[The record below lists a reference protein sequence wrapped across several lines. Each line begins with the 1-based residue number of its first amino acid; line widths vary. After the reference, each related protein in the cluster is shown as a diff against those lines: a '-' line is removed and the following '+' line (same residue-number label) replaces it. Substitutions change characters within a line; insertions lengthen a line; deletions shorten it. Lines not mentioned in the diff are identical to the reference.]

1 MINEAIGFK
10 EWLRL
15 NEAGDPAIEVY
26 TEFSKVQ
33 SSSSDLLVALN
44 AQSPAVTKIMEKITD
59 GLLER
64 EFKKHFAGI
73 DFQANGRMYTI
84 VNSQFEK
91 EGEGGLV
98 LNFNDNTIVSQLT
111 RMNVR
116 KMSLIQLLDK
126 NSKKNVI
133 SSSERLEFILN
144 DELNTV
150 PEKDI
155 LSSVLELAKN
165 EWLSDIDLSSFR
177 SDLESILISYSLGDS
192 FFDPNELTNLLSSFL
207 TVVAFEI
214 YSNALAESIEAK
226 RIVVNL
232 ANLESELVDTLAS
245 IKSVIR
251 TGANSREEAKQILDF
266 IRYLTFKLR
275 PKQGR
280 VKERADSVLA
290 ETLTEIE
297 KAGITKKIMD
307 VL

>member
-1 MINEAIGFK
+1 MINEAVGFK

-33 SSSSDLLVALN
+33 SRSSDLLVALD
-44 AQSPAVTKIMEKITD
+44 AKSPSVNKIIEKITD
-59 GLLER
+59 SLLER

-91 EGEGGLV
+91 EEEGGLV
-98 LNFNDNTIVSQLT
+98 LNFNDSAIVSQLT
-111 RMNVR
+111 RNVR

-126 NSKKNVI
+126 NSKKTVA

-155 LSSVLELAKN
+155 LPSVLELAKT
-165 EWLSDIDLSSFR
+165 EWLSDIDPSSFR

-192 FFDPNELTNLLSSFL
+192 FFDPNELTNLISNFL

-214 YSNALAESIEAK
+214 YANALAESIEAK

-232 ANLESELVDTLAS
+232 TNLESELGDTLAS

-251 TGANSREEAKQILDF
+251 AGANSQEEAKQILDF

-275 PKQGR
+275 PKGGR

>member
-26 TEFSKVQ
+26 TEFLKVQ
-33 SSSSDLLVALN
+33 SRSSDLLVALD
-44 AQSPAVTKIMEKITD
+44 ARSPAVTKIIEKITD

-91 EGEGGLV
+91 EEEGGLV

-111 RMNVR
+111 RNVR

-126 NSKKNVI
+126 NSKKNVV

-144 DELNTV
+144 DELNSV

-165 EWLSDIDLSSFR
+165 EWLSDIDSSSFR

-192 FFDPNELTNLLSSFL
+192 FFDPNELTNLISSFL

-226 RIVVNL
+226 RVVVNL
-232 ANLESELVDTLAS
+232 ANLESELGDTLAS

-275 PKQGR
+275 PKGGR

>member
-33 SSSSDLLVALN
+33 SRSSDLLVALN
-44 AQSPAVTKIMEKITD
+44 AQWPAVTKIIEKITD
-59 GLLER
+59 SLLER

-91 EGEGGLV
+91 EEEGGLV

-111 RMNVR
+111 RNVR

-126 NSKKNVI
+126 NSKKNVV

-165 EWLSDIDLSSFR
+165 EWLSDIDPSSFR

-192 FFDPNELTNLLSSFL
+192 FFDPNELTNLISSFL

-214 YSNALAESIEAK
+214 YSNALSESIEAK

-232 ANLESELVDTLAS
+232 ANLESELGDTLAS

-275 PKQGR
+275 PKEGR

>member
-33 SSSSDLLVALN
+33 SRSSDLLVALN
-44 AQSPAVTKIMEKITD
+44 SQSPAVTKIIEKITD

-73 DFQANGRMYTI
+73 DFQANSRMYTI
-84 VNSQFEK
+84 ANSQFEK
-91 EGEGGLV
+91 EEEGGLV

-111 RMNVR
+111 RNVR

-126 NSKKNVI
+126 NSKKNVV

-165 EWLSDIDLSSFR
+165 EWLSDIDSSSFR

-232 ANLESELVDTLAS
+232 ANLESELGDTLAS

-275 PKQGR
+275 PKGGR

>member
-33 SSSSDLLVALN
+33 SRSSDLLVALD
-44 AQSPAVTKIMEKITD
+44 AKSPAVTKIIEKITD

-91 EGEGGLV
+91 EEEGGLV

-111 RMNVR
+111 RNVR

-126 NSKKNVI
+126 NSKKNVV

-165 EWLSDIDLSSFR
+165 EWLSDIDSSSFR

-192 FFDPNELTNLLSSFL
+192 FFDPNELTNLISSFL

-232 ANLESELVDTLAS
+232 ANLESELSDTLAS

-275 PKQGR
+275 PKEGR

>member
-33 SSSSDLLVALN
+33 SRSSDLLVALD
-44 AQSPAVTKIMEKITD
+44 AKSPAVTKIIEKITD

-91 EGEGGLV
+91 EEEGGLV

-111 RMNVR
+111 RNVR

-126 NSKKNVI
+126 NSKKNVV

-165 EWLSDIDLSSFR
+165 EWLSDIDSSSFR

-192 FFDPNELTNLLSSFL
+192 FFDPNELTNLISSFL

-232 ANLESELVDTLAS
+232 ANLESELGDTLAS

-275 PKQGR
+275 PKEGR

>member
-33 SSSSDLLVALN
+33 SRSSDLLVALD
-44 AQSPAVTKIMEKITD
+44 ARSPAVTKIIEKITD

-91 EGEGGLV
+91 EEEGGLV

-111 RMNVR
+111 RNVR

-126 NSKKNVI
+126 NSKKNVV

-144 DELNTV
+144 DELNSV

-165 EWLSDIDLSSFR
+165 EWLSDIDSSSFR

-226 RIVVNL
+226 RVVVNL
-232 ANLESELVDTLAS
+232 ANLESELGDTLAS

-275 PKQGR
+275 PKGGR